1 MPHLLIYLPIYSSLI
16 PYISPHIILYKYP
29 RSLSLTILFLLQT
42 SFKTT
47 HREITTPLVKFNN
60 TSDPGFANFS
70 WNSPPPNIQGTQTPC
85 PPNTENKLE
94 QQSYTKPLLQ
104 PSSQEFEVVYLGF
117 NFGSTPS
124 TPTHQC
130 IQKST
135 ACLAQTMKKHF
146 HFRNKP
152 FDSKR
157 FSYFKPCHLDS
168 PELNSTKLL

>member
-1 MPHLLIYLPIYSSLI
+1 MPRLLIYLP
-16 PYISPHIILYKYP
+16 H
-29 RSLSLTILFLLQT
+29 ILFYNTLYQSSYYTLQIPPV
-42 SFKTT
+42 FIT
-47 HREITTPLVKFNN
+47 HHPFSN

-70 WNSPPPNIQGTQTPC
+70 WNSPPTTIQGTQTSY

-104 PSSQEFEVVYLGF
+104 PSSQEFKVVYLGF

-135 ACLAQTMKKHF
+135 ACLAQTMKKNF